1 MLYQSVIWPNVLSPE
16 NERKW
21 LVGEKA
27 SRVKKAPCW
36 DDFLNDQRTI
46 VSNIFYSM
54 VAKKNKLER
63 FTLKS
68 VLAGL
73 MFESEA
79 FPSGANYFTSLYG

>member
-1 MLYQSVIWPNVLSPE
+1 MNASDSSA
-16 NERKW
+16 R
-21 LVGEKA
+21 KA

-46 VSNIFYSM
+46 ILNIFYSLM
-54 VAKKNKLER
+54 AKKNKLER

-79 FPSGANYFTSLYG
+79 FPSGSTYCAILFG